1 MTVENSSDRA
11 MWEAFTADPRFSEV
25 RSIRSRYSDPMR
37 ELRSE
42 FKNFRDG
49 KHELTPVT
57 VQLLRSKLLRMLQLQ
72 YAMTQACDVIT
83 PEFEIAKT
91 RILVDFETTI
101 DSTYMA
107 KVNSWIQVIESSTPA
122 TPSA

>member
-1 MTVENSSDRA
+1 MTVVNTSDRA
-11 MWEAFTADPRFSEV
+11 MWEAFTAEPRFSEL

-37 ELRSE
+37 ELRGE
-42 FKNFRDG
+42 FKNFREG

-91 RILVDFETTI
+91 RILADFETTT
-101 DSTYMA
+101 DSDYLA
-107 KVNSWIQVIESSTPA
+107 QVNGWLKVIESSTPA
-122 TPSA
+122 TPSP